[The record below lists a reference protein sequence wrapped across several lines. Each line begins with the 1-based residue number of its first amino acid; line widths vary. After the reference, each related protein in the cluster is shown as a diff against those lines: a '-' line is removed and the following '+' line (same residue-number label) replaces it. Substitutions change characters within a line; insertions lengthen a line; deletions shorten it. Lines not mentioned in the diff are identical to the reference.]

1 MDSQDHIFVARGG
14 SPPTFPCSVAQE
26 QFWFLDQVEP
36 GNPALNVAVRWQLDG
51 CVVPGLM
58 QRAFETVIQRHEILR
73 SSFLSA
79 DGEPRQQVMPYV
91 PFKLATFDLT
101 GLGEADRAAEAL
113 RIGHVAATTSFDLF
127 EAPLLRATLVRIAAT
142 RSLLLVTVHHI
153 VSDGWSIGI
162 LAREVGET
170 YRAIA
175 GHRPTSLPD
184 LPVQYCD
191 YALWQKQWLASKALE
206 PQARYWQQKLQGM
219 RYFELL
225 PDRPRSDTPTATGH
239 IVSLLMPRAL
249 TDRLATLSRGSGC
262 TLFMT
267 ALAALKV
274 LLHRRTGQTDIA
286 VGTQVAGRDLVEL
299 EGLVG
304 PFINTLV
311 LRDDLSGDPEF
322 PALLLRVRD
331 TVIDA
336 LSNADMPIHHV
347 TALVKLRR
355 DLSRHPLFSVNFI
368 FQRSFITN
376 ADYGDY
382 QLTDIPSLSP
392 GAIYDLNFF
401 MVERPDGWRVSCE
414 FNADLFRTDTV
425 TGLLDTYAALLEG
438 IAAEPIRRLSQFDL
452 PEPDR
457 MSDKTGKAAHL
468 DPPVRSTGASDRSGD
483 VQNRVAHIW
492 HEILDVYP
500 ASGAANFF
508 ELGGHSLLAARM
520 LARVEATFGKRIPLI
535 KLLREPTLEGLVQLL
550 QADEAALTDHQVI
563 TIQRHGARPP
573 IFAINN
579 TGLFFPLASRL
590 GQDQPFI
597 ALQRYDP
604 GAPEEIKPRTFEE
617 IAADYV
623 RIIRKVRPKG
633 PYMLIGLCVRGALAY
648 EIAQQLVSEG
658 ENIALLIMIDTWAPG
673 YLPRLPRLRRI
684 FADLSFRM
692 QVFRTQV
699 AITGHGRNG
708 RLRYIARR
716 VAEKLHLMRRPV
728 EDDDWYH
735 PHLVHALRSYRP
747 KPYTGRVL
755 LLARK
760 DQPKGRFLD
769 ADLGWS
775 DLLIGWYRLELLP
788 VVPNARPN
796 DAETVLH
803 LAMFRE
809 PGVDV
814 MATHITRAMED
825 GAEKSAEVPDSRR
838 RDRGT
843 TNADA
848 TPAGP

>member
-1 MDSQDHIFVARGG
+1 MDSQDHVFAARVD
-14 SPPTFPCSVAQE
+14 SSPTFPCSIAQE

-51 CVVPGLM
+51 CVVPERM
-58 QRAFETVIQRHEILR
+58 QRAFQMVIQRHEILR
-73 SSFLSA
+73 SSFRSI

-113 RIGHVAATTSFDLF
+113 RVGHAAATTSFDLF
-127 EAPLLRATLVRIAAT
+127 DAPLLRATWIRIAAT
-142 RSLLLVTVHHI
+142 QSLLLVTVHHI

-162 LAREVGET
+162 LAREVSET
-170 YRAIA
+170 YRAITE
-175 GHRPTSLPD
+175 HRPTCLPA
-184 LPVQYCD
+184 LSVQYGD

-219 RYFELL
+219 HYFEMP
-225 PDRPRSDTPTATGH
+225 PDGPRPDSPTARGH
-239 IVSLLMPRAL
+239 IVSVLMPRVL
-249 TDRLATLSRGSGC
+249 TDRLAELSRGSGC

-274 LLHRRTGQTDIA
+274 LLHRRSGQTDIT

-322 PALLLRVRD
+322 SALLLRVRD
-331 TVIDA
+331 TVVDA
-336 LSNADMPIHHV
+336 LSNAEMPIQHL
-347 TALVKLRR
+347 TALMKPRR
-355 DLSRHPLFSVNFI
+355 DLLKHPLFSVNFI

-382 QLTDIPSLSP
+382 RLTDIPSLSP

-425 TGLLDTYAALLEG
+425 TGLLDAYAALLED
-438 IAAEPIRRLSQFDL
+438 IAAEPVRKVSQFAL
-452 PEPDR
+452 PEPNRSRDG
-457 MSDKTGKAAHL
+457 TGRTTQP
-468 DPPVRSTGASDRSGD
+468 DPPVRSSGAGDRTGD
-483 VQNRVAHIW
+483 VQSRIAHIW
-492 HEILDVYP
+492 HEILEVYP
-500 ASGAANFF
+500 ASGTANFF

-535 KLLREPTLEGLVQLL
+535 KLLREPTLDGLAQLL
-550 QADEAALTDHQVI
+550 HVDEAALADHQVI
-563 TIQRHGARPP
+563 PIQRRGTRPP

-590 GQDQPFI
+590 GQGQPFI

-604 GAPEEIKPRTFEE
+604 DAPETIKPRTFEE

-623 RIIRKVRPKG
+623 HIIRRVQPKG
-633 PYMLIGLCVRGALAY
+633 PYILIGLCVRGALAY
-648 EIAQQLVSEG
+648 EIAQQLAREG
-658 ENIALLIMIDTWAPG
+658 EKIALLIMIDTWAPG
-673 YLPRLPRLRRI
+673 YLPRLPRLHRM
-684 FADLSFRM
+684 FADLSYRV

-699 AITGHGRNG
+699 AMTGHGRKG
-708 RLRYIARR
+708 RLRYIACR

-747 KPYTGRVL
+747 KPYAGRVL
-755 LLARK
+755 LLARQ
-760 DQPKGRFLD
+760 DQPKGPFLD

-775 DLLIGWYRLELLP
+775 DLLTGWYRLELLP
-788 VVPNARPN
+788 AVPNTRSN
-796 DAETVLH
+796 GAETVLH

-814 MATHITRAMED
+814 MATHIMSAMED
-825 GAEKSAEVPDSRR
+825 RAEKSSEVPDSRR
-838 RDRGT
+838 RNRGT
-843 TNADA
+843 TNAYT
-848 TPAGP
+848 TPAGT